1 MVEWSCMTAQSRV
14 CLAVHA
20 IQPRLVWSP
29 SIHYFHLLVQHGAQF
44 PECCSRN
51 QILKRQIST
60 ELSIITLL
68 LHLISFL
75 QYLHIYPSHITLP
88 YQSACASRSGTIWLP
103 IRWCHILCTT
113 CNAILIIRMLMNAKS
128 LPPFP
133 GANNP
138 SHGVYWEWKPSSFKI
153 HFRLWNIN
161 IGFDG
166 LSLGSDDVTIPD
178 SPKELIEA
186 HYIFLKWPSCVL
198 EWAYEFSYSFG
209 VNESQL
215 FWCFFFGIWQPKTI
229 KVEAMFCNFIFFCC
243 FTLLVCLKCLIAF
256 WTSWKHNQARLPSLF
271 SVVIH

>member
-1 MVEWSCMTAQSRV
+1 MLTEPRISFIESRLTVAELEWPCMTAQSRG
-14 CLAVHA
+14 CLAIHA

-113 CNAILIIRMLMNAKS
+113 CNANLILRMLMNAKS
-128 LPPFP
+128 LVPFP

-138 SHGVYWEWKPSSFKI
+138 SQGGLLGMKAQFIQNSFQVMK
-153 HFRLWNIN
+153 
-161 IGFDG
+161 
-166 LSLGSDDVTIPD
+166 
-178 SPKELIEA
+178 
-186 HYIFLKWPSCVL
+186 Y
-198 EWAYEFSYSFG
+198 
-209 VNESQL
+209 
-215 FWCFFFGIWQPKTI
+215 
-229 KVEAMFCNFIFFCC
+229 
-243 FTLLVCLKCLIAF
+243 
-256 WTSWKHNQARLPSLF
+256 
-271 SVVIH
+271 